1 MTQKTETP
9 EERKAR
15 LLDQLARGRAKA
27 KANREARAAGEA
39 VPETPLQEYVRPP
52 KKPRNLDKIIRE
64 ILNDDDI
71 VDKVIANQ
79 PEYWGRLPSKNGAY
93 IIATVMMVK
102 AMGGD
107 IKAAD
112 WIRKTGYGDKV
123 ILEDQGGFF
132 GKSDFTIQVIPSKSA
147 EPLPDTIKP
156 SEVLESEIKQIDESD
171 KAGSSD
177 PESD

>member
-1 MTQKTETP
+1 MTKTETP

-15 LLDQLARGRAKA
+15 LLEQLARGRETAKKKREAKA
-27 KANREARAAGEA
+27 KGEF
-39 VPETPLQEYVRPP
+39 VPEKEPEVYLRPP
-52 KKPRNLDKIIRE
+52 KRPRNLDKIIRE
-64 ILNDDDI
+64 ILNDDDL
-71 VDKVIANQ
+71 VDKVITNQ
-79 PEYWGRLPSKNGAY
+79 PEYWGRLPAKNGAY

-177 PESD
+177 PEPN

>member
-112 WIRKTGYGDKV
+112 WIRKSGYGDRV
-123 ILEDQGGFF
+123 ILDDQGGFF
-132 GKSDFTIQVIPSKSA
+132 GKSDFTIQVLPSKHADVIDSG
-147 EPLPDTIKP
+147 IK
-156 SEVLESEIKQIDESD
+156 SDDVLDGKIEQIS
-171 KAGSSD
+171 
-177 PESD
+177 